1 MNRRTFLS
9 LAALAVSAAGCGGK
23 LKRTPHIRVEDFQ
36 TYQSGDPVIRIGC
49 VGDSITY
56 GAGIPDRETASYP
69 AQLGKLL
76 GPRFVVKNFGRNGA
90 TASRTGDLPWVGTT
104 EFQALEAFQP
114 EVIILMLG
122 TNDTKPQNWKGRD
135 AFETEYRSLVATLR
149 AGKGRPKL
157 WACFPPPVYKDGGG
171 IRAET
176 LDEVI
181 DATEVAC
188 DRDRVPLIDIND
200 ALTGHP
206 AMFPDGIHPNATGE
220 ELIATTVYQAV
231 RP

>member
-1 MNRRTFLS
+1 M
-9 LAALAVSAAGCGGK
+9 AALAAAGCGGRS
-23 LKRTPHIRVEDFQ
+23 KRTPHIRVEDFQ
-36 TYQSGDPVIRIGC
+36 TYQSGDPEIRIGC

-56 GAGIPDRETASYP
+56 GAGIPDPEKASYP

-76 GPRFVVKNFGRNGA
+76 GPRFIVRNFGRNGA
-90 TASRTGDLPWVGTT
+90 TASRNGDLPWVGTP

-122 TNDTKPQNWKGRD
+122 TNDTKPQNWKGQA

-149 AGKGRPKL
+149 AVKSRPKI
-157 WACFPPPVYKDGGG
+157 WACFPPPVYKDAWG
-171 IRAET
+171 INAAT
-176 LDEVI
+176 LDEVM
-181 DATEVAC
+181 DATEIAC

-200 ALTGHP
+200 ALTGHA
-206 AMFPDGIHPNATGE
+206 AMFPDGVHPDATGA